1 MILQILNIEFPFSNL
16 KNITNVSIMNIENK
30 IKEQRLALALNK
42 NFFGPQGK
50 LSIICQMFGN
60 SIIEDYFGRD
70 QTDLVYGDIEEK
82 NQFETFSED
91 HTSCLLGYFYDGVNL
106 GNHLEIKYLINENE
120 IKLYYKG
127 YVKYHELSNDL
138 LSYIPEK
145 EWESSVE
152 AIFIRSIER
161 LKKVNEEKLQKKN
174 ASVERME
181 KELIDKIRSKWG
193 DDLI

>member
-181 KELIDKIRSKWG
+181 KELIDKIISKWG

>member
-152 AIFIRSIER
+152 SIFIRSIER

-174 ASVERME
+174 ASVEKMQ